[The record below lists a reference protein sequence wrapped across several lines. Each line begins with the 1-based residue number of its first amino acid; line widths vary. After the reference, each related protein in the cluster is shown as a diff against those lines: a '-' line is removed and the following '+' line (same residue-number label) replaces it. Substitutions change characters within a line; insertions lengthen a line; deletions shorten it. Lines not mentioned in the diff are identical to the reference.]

1 MVRNICLAVLF
12 VIVALPAHAGHG
24 TIRETDE
31 EIFIEYYGDEDDKQA
46 AKVLKE
52 EQQKETAKEEKTVAI
67 KNETIKKNIERNA
80 KHREDE

>member
-1 MVRNICLAVLF
+1 MVRYICLAVLI
-12 VIVALPAHAGHG
+12 VIVALPAYAGHG

-52 EQQKETAKEEKTVAI
+52 EQQKEAVKEEKVVEI
-67 KNETIKKNIERNA
+67 KNEKIKKNIERAA